1 MNTCVKNILKRTVF
15 SNDSEFCSLIFFQK
29 SFYRSGHITLKRRI
43 HLLSCGVTPYQA
55 GFKRCHAGSCGIM
68 RVDDNLLNVPS
79 PGLDHYNSDGRSI
92 MYNKPTAHN
101 VDYFFD
107 NVFRE
112 FDGTKLF
119 KADRDMLAA
128 LFLEPE
134 DRSKWNDRS
143 SQLKKTWSSLVDE
156 EHPECKIWNA
166 KKVKT
171 VSSYK
176 PDQKLVYSPFESG
189 KIYVNE
195 IGENGPEENSKE
207 YELPYK
213 CDPGSELPYL
223 VYSRD
228 ASV

>member
-1 MNTCVKNILKRTVF
+1 MFELVLCVGHEITFLYYGIGFYTQHANTVMH
-15 SNDSEFCSLIFFQK
+15 SL
-29 SFYRSGHITLKRRI
+29 
-43 HLLSCGVTPYQA
+43 
-55 GFKRCHAGSCGIM
+55 
-68 RVDDNLLNVPS
+68 
-79 PGLDHYNSDGRSI
+79 GLDHYSDNGGSI
-92 MYNKPTAHN
+92 MHTTPTDLN
-101 VDYFFD
+101 VNYYFD
-107 NVFRE
+107 KVFRE

-119 KADRDMLAA
+119 EADRDNLAE
-128 LFLEPE
+128 LFLEPV
-134 DRSKWNDRS
+134 DCLKWMDKS
-143 SQLKKTWSSLVDE
+143 SQIRKKWSSFVDK